1 MAALSARRAS
11 QVWVNAC
18 LCYDEG
24 TLRVHVID
32 PQLLDEPGMEGLQ
45 DVVGLP
51 ADEFLRA
58 LLDTVGR
65 EKGVALETI
74 GTGEVVLN
82 ILTRRGGHFL
92 PPVPG

>member
-1 MAALSARRAS
+1 VAALSARQAS

-18 LCYDEG
+18 LCHDEG
-24 TLRVHVID
+24 KLRVHLID
-32 PQLLDEPGMEGLQ
+32 PLLLDEPGMEALQ

-51 ADEFLRA
+51 ADEFLRV

-65 EKGVALETI
+65 EKGIALETI
-74 GTGEVVLN
+74 GTGDVVLN
-82 ILTRRGGHFL
+82 ILTRRGGQFL